1 MDFETINLI
10 LFSALMIY
18 FVITVNRF
26 FLSLNPYD
34 FTSTQ
39 KQETYDSST
48 KKVKKIYNET
58 IKK

>member
-1 MDFETINLI
+1 MDFGTINLI

-48 KKVKKIYNET
+48 KKIKKIFN
-58 IKK
+58 

>member
-1 MDFETINLI
+1 MDFGTINLI

-34 FTSTQ
+34 FTLTQ
-39 KQETYDSST
+39 KQEIYDSST
-48 KKVKKIYNET
+48 KKITKTPN
-58 IKK
+58 